1 MLFIYHLYL
10 HTIYISF
17 YFLHAAFYGSLS
29 CTFISK
35 AQCFT
40 CSGTFFCIF
49 IQWPIYL
56 FYVWGKKPVLA
67 EQTGLQRS
75 MSPSSAAFS
84 RAGRKQRCR
93 CVPERM
99 NFFHFTVCS
108 QRELKWAGYL
118 FCKTRGKYYVWKL
131 LRRSKFKMSRFHN
144 ITARLN
150 VKQHLPFSE
159 LKERVTNLP
168 FQTNTTTGSYHFGL
182 ALIQNLLYFSWSCL
196 WSRLRSRFVWKQKKS
211 CRETSSLSWDWT
223 SMKCKDNMMLIC
235 TFLYSVQMFGVCY
248 KKEYMFTTNAVF
260 LTIYSSKN
268 TGKKY
273 YVCKHFNI
281 NNKTLFLS
289 SKFAY

>member
-35 AQCFT
+35 AQWFT
-40 CSGTFFCIF
+40 YSGTFFCIF

-99 NFFHFTVCS
+99 KITSHFTVCS

-150 VKQHLPFSE
+150 V
-159 LKERVTNLP
+159 
-168 FQTNTTTGSYHFGL
+168 TTSASLWIKRKSDQPAISDKYNNRLISFWSGL
-182 ALIQNLLYFSWSCL
+182 DPEPS
-196 WSRLRSRFVWKQKKS
+196 
-211 CRETSSLSWDWT
+211 
-223 SMKCKDNMMLIC
+223 
-235 TFLYSVQMFGVCY
+235 
-248 KKEYMFTTNAVF
+248 VF
-260 LTIYSSKN
+260 LMELPVVSTEV
-268 TGKKY
+268 TVCVETKK
-273 YVCKHFNI
+273 V
-281 NNKTLFLS
+281 L
-289 SKFAY
+289 